1 MEKTVLCYIQHEDQ
15 FLMLYRNKKKRDFN
29 KGKWIGVGGGIEKG
43 ETKEEALLR
52 EVKEETGLLL
62 TKFEFRGTIIFKN
75 NDFEEIMYLFKGLEY
90 QGELIECDEGELHW
104 INIKDIMSLN
114 LWEGDRA
121 FLPLLIETN
130 QMIDMKLIYKNDE
143 LIEIKHI
150 SEVVE

>member
-130 QMIDMKLIYKNDE
+130 QMINMKLIYKNDE